1 MEGTYC
7 GKLCEECQYKEML
20 QCPGCKEGPGKA
32 WNCECELA
40 KCCRDKGHQNC
51 TTCSYSTSCGKL
63 RGRNNEPE
71 QRLRKR
77 EDEIEKKKMIEGK
90 AVFLGKWLWILFWL
104 IIPSTVAG
112 IMTNENL
119 VAVLPGLNLPGQI
132 LQVAAL
138 LLYGGVLIKIA
149 CEDERYKTAGV
160 CCLISAGVSVLVT
173 ILSYGKETPGWTLL
187 FTIPAMIVSL
197 VGEYNEYS
205 ARAEVAGDV
214 SPELFDKWTNLWKWF
229 IGMTLGL
236 LGSIVLMLIIPIL
249 GLIVALV
256 TAIGTVVVSILKLV
270 YLYRTAKTFRE
281 YSGSV

>member
-7 GKLCEECQYKEML
+7 GKLCEECQHKEML

-132 LQVAAL
+132 LQVATL

-205 ARAEVAGDV
+205 AHAEVAGDV

>member
-7 GKLCEECQYKEML
+7 GKLCEECQHKEML

-63 RGRNNEPE
+63 RGRNSEPE

-132 LQVAAL
+132 LQVATL

-205 ARAEVAGDV
+205 AHAEVAGDV

-281 YSGSV
+281 YSGSG

>member
-7 GKLCEECQYKEML
+7 GKLCEECQHKEML

-63 RGRNNEPE
+63 RGRNSEPE

-132 LQVAAL
+132 LQVATL

-205 ARAEVAGDV
+205 AHAEVAGDV

-236 LGSIVLMLIIPIL
+236 LGSIVLMLIFPIL

>member
-7 GKLCEECQYKEML
+7 GKLCEECQHKEML

-63 RGRNNEPE
+63 RGRNSEPE

-205 ARAEVAGDV
+205 AHAEVAGDV

>member
-7 GKLCEECQYKEML
+7 GKLCEECQHKEML
-20 QCPGCKEGPGKA
+20 QCPGCKEGSGKA

-63 RGRNNEPE
+63 RGRNSEPE

-132 LQVAAL
+132 LQVATL

-205 ARAEVAGDV
+205 AHAEVAGDV

>member
-7 GKLCEECQYKEML
+7 GKLCEECQHKEML

-63 RGRNNEPE
+63 RGRNSEPE

-132 LQVAAL
+132 LQVATL

-149 CEDERYKTAGV
+149 CEDERYKPAGV

-205 ARAEVAGDV
+205 AHAEVAGDV

>member
-1 MEGTYC
+1 MCYR
-7 GKLCEECQYKEML
+7 LFYKEML

-205 ARAEVAGDV
+205 AHAEVAGDV
-214 SPELFDKWTNLWKWF
+214 SPELFDKWTNPWKWF

>member
-1 MEGTYC
+1 
-7 GKLCEECQYKEML
+7 ML

-205 ARAEVAGDV
+205 AHAEVAGDV
-214 SPELFDKWTNLWKWF
+214 FDKWTNLWKWF

>member
-7 GKLCEECQYKEML
+7 GKLCEECQHKEML

-63 RGRNNEPE
+63 RGRNSEPE

-132 LQVAAL
+132 LQVATL

-205 ARAEVAGDV
+205 AHAEVEGDV

>member
-7 GKLCEECQYKEML
+7 GKLCEECQHKEML

-132 LQVAAL
+132 LQVATL

-205 ARAEVAGDV
+205 AHAEVAGDV
-214 SPELFDKWTNLWKWF
+214 SPELFDKWTKLWKWF

>member
-7 GKLCEECQYKEML
+7 GKLCEECQHKEML

-63 RGRNNEPE
+63 RGRNSEPE

-132 LQVAAL
+132 LQVATL
-138 LLYGGVLIKIA
+138 LLYGGVLIKIV

-205 ARAEVAGDV
+205 AHAEVAGDV